1 MTKNKNKK
9 MKKLLA
15 SLVVLFTSLI
25 SFSQTFTTTQPD
37 TVCFGSTTPST
48 YQVASIGSTGT
59 YTWTV
64 PACASIVSGQGTNQI
79 QVNWSA
85 CPAGL
90 ITNAISVTYNSAA
103 GCPSLPVTMNVL
115 IYQVTPTITPLGPFC
130 ESDPCVT
137 LVGTPAGGVWSGTGV
152 SGNQFCPDN
161 VANGSNATS
170 TVTYTLTAGGC
181 TFTTSVVVPVYGTPT
196 LSPIQHD

>member
-1 MTKNKNKK
+1 MKK
-9 MKKLLA
+9 MKKLLT
-15 SLVVLFTSLI
+15 SLFVLFVSVV
-25 SFSQTFTTTQPD
+25 SYSQTFTTTQPD

-48 YQVASIGSTGT
+48 YQVANIGSGT
-59 YTWTV
+59 YTWTI

-79 QVNWSA
+79 QVNWSN

-90 ITNAISVTYNSAA
+90 IPNAVSVTYVSPAPANCPAA
-103 GCPSLPVTMNVL
+103 PVDIDVL
-115 IYQVTPTITPLGPFC
+115 IYQVVPTITALGPFC

-137 LVGTPAGGVWSGTGV
+137 LVGTPVGGTWTGLGV

-161 VANGSNATS
+161 VANGTNAVS
-170 TVTYTLTAGGC
+170 TVTYTLTNGGC

>member
-1 MTKNKNKK
+1 

>member
-1 MTKNKNKK
+1 

-15 SLVVLFTSLI
+15 SLVVLFTSFV

-48 YQVASIGSTGT
+48 YQVPSVGTGT
-59 YTWTV
+59 YTWTI
-64 PACASIVSGQGTNQI
+64 PACATLVSGQGTNQI
-79 QVNWSA
+79 QVNWSN

-90 ITNAISVTYNSAA
+90 ITNAISVTFTSAA

-115 IYQVTPTITPLGPFC
+115 IYQITPTITALGPFC
-130 ESDPCVT
+130 ESDPCVN

-152 SGNQFCPDN
+152 VGNQFCPDN
-161 VANGSNATS
+161 VANGTNATS
-170 TVTYTLTAGGC
+170 TVTYTYTNGGC
-181 TFTTSVVVPVYGTPT
+181 TFTTSVVVPVFGTPT

>member
-1 MTKNKNKK
+1 MKN
-9 MKKLLA
+9 LLT
-15 SLVVLFTSLI
+15 SLFVLFVSVV
-25 SFSQTFTTTQPD
+25 SYSQTFTTTQPD

-48 YQVASIGSTGT
+48 YQVPAIGGSGT

-64 PACASIVSGQGTNQI
+64 PACATLVSGQGTNQI

-90 ITNAISVTYNSAA
+90 ITNAISVTYASAA
-103 GCPSLPVTMNVL
+103 GCPSLPVDMDVL
-115 IYQVTPTITPLGPFC
+115 IYQVIPTIVALGPFC
-130 ESDPCVT
+130 ESDPCVN

-152 SGNQFCPDN
+152 VGNQFCPDN
-161 VANGSNATS
+161 VANGSNAVS
-170 TVTYTLTAGGC
+170 TVTYTLTNGGC
-181 TFTTSVVVPVYGTPT
+181 TFTTSVVVPVFGTPV

>member
-1 MTKNKNKK
+1 

-15 SLVVLFTSLI
+15 SLVVLFTSLV

-64 PACASIVSGQGTNQI
+64 PACATIVSGQGTNQI

-90 ITNAISVTYNSAA
+90 IADGVSVTYNSAA
-103 GCPSLPVTMNVL
+103 GCPSLPVTMDVL
-115 IYQVTPTITPLGPFC
+115 IYQVIPTIAALGPFC

-137 LVGTPAGGVWSGTGV
+137 LVGTPVGGVWSGTGV

-181 TFTTSVVVPVYGTPT
+181 TFTTSVVVPVFGTPT